1 MLSTCTFP
9 PIPNKVTHPL
19 AYKAV
24 TSSMVHGPCG
34 HLNPSAPCT
43 AGSKDG
49 RCSKG
54 YPKPLRETTSCTED
68 GYPQYKRPER
78 KDGEPVVHINGIP
91 VDNSWIVP
99 HNLYLSAKYGAHI
112 NVELCSTVIAV
123 KYIFKYVFK
132 GHDRATVEIT
142 ESSSTGNQPGQPTEA
157 TSGEPQVHD
166 EIKEYVT
173 SRYVSASES
182 FWRIYGY
189 KLHDEYPDVI
199 RLPIHLPGQH
209 LVYFEEGED
218 LADAAARAEQRTMLT
233 EFFEFNQRLLDD
245 DAFKQL
251 TAEEQEARKSTY
263 ANFPIGHVYSHK
275 RWKVRQA
282 GRSVGRIY
290 FLSPSAGDVYYLRM
304 PLNVVKAP
312 RSFEELRTVNGQ
324 VYSTFKE
331 ACIAKGL
338 LDDDD
343 EWDKC
348 LEEAATMHTG
358 SQLRHLFVMLL
369 LFCHPSNPGAL
380 WIKYAAQLSDDLGHK
395 RDPINSALI
404 DIERILSQHD
414 RTLKRIPGMPFPMP
428 DEDDNMADENRLI
441 KEQENLCLTF
451 NQDEFE
457 ANKTRLNDDQR
468 AAFEIEAAYETL
480 LRSENSIGNVEN
492 IDKDSDEN
500 NNKNGKPKPQHT
512 FFIDGPAGTGKTFL
526 YSLLLER
533 VRSSGHIALAVA
545 SSGIA
550 ALLMKGGRTAHSRFS
565 IPIHINERSSCDMP
579 PSSNQ
584 GELIQ
589 RAKLIVWDEAPMTH
603 RHVFEAFERTLR
615 DIMKT
620 VDPALEERPFG
631 GKIVVFGG
639 DFRQIPPVIPKGF
652 REDIVM
658 ACFKQ
663 SPLWRG
669 ITVLRLTENMRL
681 ANPGRRTVQE
691 QQEQREYADWLLQV
705 GEGRVGGQEF
715 DDGSMKISIP
725 SDILLPPSATVED
738 LINDVYPDLRSNVG
752 NGEYMVKRA
761 ILCPK
766 NEDVRDVNDKVLATF
781 PGASVEYLSA
791 DSIVDGDDE
800 AQRLYPDEFLHSF
813 NASGLPPHRL
823 VLKKWMPVILL
834 RNLRPQDGLCNGTRL
849 ICKEFHS
856 RVIEAK
862 IITGTNAGMTVLIPR
877 ISLTTG
883 ETDLPFTL
891 RRKQFPICPAF
902 AMSINKSQGQTL
914 DHVGIYL
921 PTPVFTHGQLY
932 VALSRA
938 TSRRSIR
945 ILRSDPVDDM
955 ETNVVYRET
964 LQ

>member
-1 MLSTCTFP
+1 
-9 PIPNKVTHPL
+9 
-19 AYKAV
+19 
-24 TSSMVHGPCG
+24 
-34 HLNPSAPCT
+34 
-43 AGSKDG
+43 
-49 RCSKG
+49 
-54 YPKPLRETTSCTED
+54 
-68 GYPQYKRPER
+68 
-78 KDGEPVVHINGIP
+78 
-91 VDNSWIVP
+91 
-99 HNLYLSAKYGAHI
+99 
-112 NVELCSTVIAV
+112 
-123 KYIFKYVFK
+123 
-132 GHDRATVEIT
+132 
-142 ESSSTGNQPGQPTEA
+142 
-157 TSGEPQVHD
+157 
-166 EIKEYVT
+166 
-173 SRYVSASES
+173 
-182 FWRIYGY
+182 
-189 KLHDEYPDVI
+189 
-199 RLPIHLPGQH
+199 
-209 LVYFEEGED
+209 
-218 LADAAARAEQRTMLT
+218 
-233 EFFEFNQRLLDD
+233 
-245 DAFKQL
+245 
-251 TAEEQEARKSTY
+251 
-263 ANFPIGHVYSHK
+263 
-275 RWKVRQA
+275 
-282 GRSVGRIY
+282 
-290 FLSPSAGDVYYLRM
+290 
-304 PLNVVKAP
+304 
-312 RSFEELRTVNGQ
+312 
-324 VYSTFKE
+324 
-331 ACIAKGL
+331 
-338 LDDDD
+338 
-343 EWDKC
+343 
-348 LEEAATMHTG
+348 
-358 SQLRHLFVMLL
+358 
-369 LFCHPSNPGAL
+369 
-380 WIKYAAQLSDDLGHK
+380 
-395 RDPINSALI
+395 
-404 DIERILSQHD
+404 
-414 RTLKRIPGMPFPMP
+414 
-428 DEDDNMADENRLI
+428 
-441 KEQENLCLTF
+441 
-451 NQDEFE
+451 
-457 ANKTRLNDDQR
+457 
-468 AAFEIEAAYETL
+468 
-480 LRSENSIGNVEN
+480 
-492 IDKDSDEN
+492 
-500 NNKNGKPKPQHT
+500 
-512 FFIDGPAGTGKTFL
+512 
-526 YSLLLER
+526 
-533 VRSSGHIALAVA
+533 
-545 SSGIA
+545 
-550 ALLMKGGRTAHSRFS
+550 
-565 IPIHINERSSCDMP
+565 MP